1 MKCVVDRALAAFLR
15 HGAEKAGSASAGR
28 IECRADGEIVPHRD
42 RGSVQAARE
51 ASGSCARRRASHG
64 YSQSGANLTKRAM
77 LADIYNWF
85 TEGFNTADL
94 KDARSCCRISPNE
107 YLAKSEKFGAQTN
120 RLFV

>member
-1 MKCVVDRALAAFLR
+1 MRRREMKCVVDRALAAFLR

-42 RGSVQAARE
+42 REIVPHRDRGSVQAARE
-51 ASGSCARRRASHG
+51 ASGSCARRRASQG

-94 KDARSCCRISPNE
+94 KDASSCCRIFPERNM
-107 YLAKSEKFGAQTN
+107 
-120 RLFV
+120 